1 MDTSQYLNVFM
12 DECQE
17 HLQILNQSLLDLE
30 KEPDNAELLH
40 SIFRSAH
47 TLKGASATMGFNKM
61 SNVTHAMED
70 VLSLLRKQELQ
81 ITPEITNLLFD
92 SLDLLEA
99 LAKGITE
106 GREEDIEVAG
116 VLQRL
121 KKYSRQKEEAQVETA
136 QANERRKTL
145 QLRYTQEEKENV
157 TKLIEEGNSLY
168 HLDIHLKQDCLLKG
182 ARAFMILRELEA
194 VGVIAQTVP
203 SAKELEDEQFELE
216 FIIGLCSKQPLGK
229 IEKLIKR
236 VTDVKE
242 VKSQQVK
249 PEDILLERRD
259 KPEYEEVTTQ
269 ESPVP
274 DRKEQ
279 KSVSASTSTSTSTQK
294 QKGAVT
300 PNIYPTV
307 RVDIRK
313 LDSLMNLIA
322 ELVINRSQIEQL
334 SSEIQDQRLE
344 ETVEHLNRLTI
355 DLRDQVLKTRMVSID
370 QVFSRFPR
378 LVRDLSK
385 NTGKEVEL
393 RLSGVDTELDRTVID
408 EIGDPLVHIIRNC
421 VDHGIEEPKEREAA
435 GKSKTGVVTMDAYQT
450 GNSVMITV
458 TDDGKGIDPEKV
470 AISAL
475 EKGFVTKEE
484 LEDMSDQDKINLIF
498 LPGFSTAEKVSDVSG
513 RGVGMDAVRAKIS
526 DLGGVIGLSS
536 EPGQGSKFT
545 IQLPLT
551 LAIIQTLLIQLGE
564 EVFAIPTSFVD
575 QTISVHKKEIKILR
589 HQEVTL
595 MRGEVLPLM
604 RLQDYLGVKN
614 AKNTDLD
621 ELDVVVFKSGE
632 KRLGC
637 IVDSLLRQ
645 QDVVIKSL
653 GSFLGEIPGI
663 AGATILGDGKVALIL
678 DLRNVA

>member
-30 KEPDNAELLH
+30 KDPENTELLH

-61 SNVTHAMED
+61 ASVTHAMED
-70 VLSLLRKQELQ
+70 VLGLLRKQELQ

-92 SLDLLEA
+92 ALDLLEA
-99 LAKGITE
+99 LANGITE

-121 KKYSRQKEEAQVETA
+121 KKYSQQTEEKTA
-136 QANERRKTL
+136 TPDSSDRRKNL
-145 QLRYTQEEKENV
+145 QLRYMPDEKESITN
-157 TKLIEEGNSLY
+157 LLENGSFLY
-168 HLDIHLKQDCLLKG
+168 HLDIQLKKDCLLKG
-182 ARAFMILRELEA
+182 ARAFMILRELES
-194 VGVIAQTVP
+194 VGTIVRTIPT
-203 SAKELEDEQFELE
+203 AKELEDEEFDLE
-216 FIIGLCSKQPLGK
+216 FIIGLCSKEPIEK
-229 IEKLIKR
+229 IVKLIKR
-236 VTDVKE
+236 VTDVKD
-242 VKSQQVK
+242 VKSENVKAEEILIERRESK
-249 PEDILLERRD
+249 PEPVEDF
-259 KPEYEEVTTQ
+259 TQ
-269 ESPVP
+269 EESSAETGQKKTNASMKSSSAVP
-274 DRKEQ
+274 
-279 KSVSASTSTSTSTQK
+279 
-294 QKGAVT
+294 VT

-313 LDSLMNLIA
+313 LDTLMNLIA

-334 SSEIQDQRLE
+334 SSELNNQRLE

-385 NTGKEVEL
+385 GTNKEVEL

-421 VDHGIEEPKEREAA
+421 VDHGIEKPEEREAA
-435 GKSKTGVVTMDAYQT
+435 GKPRTGVVSLDAYQT
-450 GNSVMITV
+450 GNSVIITV
-458 TDDGKGIDPEKV
+458 ADDGKGMNPEKI
-470 AISAL
+470 AESAL
-475 EKGFVTKEE
+475 EKGFLTKDAISD
-484 LEDMSDQDKINLIF
+484 LSDQDKINLIF
-498 LPGFSTAEKVSDVSG
+498 LPGFSTAKEVSDVSG
-513 RGVGMDAVRAKIS
+513 RGVGMDAVKNKITS
-526 DLGGVIGLSS
+526 LGGVINIST
-536 EPGQGSKFT
+536 EPGQGTKFI

-551 LAIIQTLLIQLGE
+551 LAIIQTLMIQLGE
-564 EVFAIPTSFVD
+564 EVYAIPTSFVD
-575 QTISVHKKEIKILR
+575 QTISVNSKDIKILR

-595 MRGEVLPLM
+595 LRGEVIPLL
-604 RLQDYLGVKN
+604 RLQDYLGIQN
-614 AKNTDLD
+614 AKNSNLD
-621 ELDVVVFKSGE
+621 ELDVVVFKTGE
-632 KRLGC
+632 KRVGC
-637 IVDSLLRQ
+637 VVDSLLRQ

-663 AGATILGDGKVALIL
+663 AGATILGDGRVALIL
-678 DLRNVA
+678 DLRDVA

>member
-30 KEPDNAELLH
+30 KDPENTELLH

-61 SNVTHAMED
+61 ASVTHAMED
-70 VLSLLRKQELQ
+70 VLGLLRKQELQ

-92 SLDLLEA
+92 ALDLLEA
-99 LAKGITE
+99 LANGITE

-121 KKYSRQKEEAQVETA
+121 KKYSQQTEEKTA
-136 QANERRKTL
+136 TPDSRDRRKNL
-145 QLRYTQEEKENV
+145 QLRYMPDEKESITN
-157 TKLIEEGNSLY
+157 LLENGSFLY
-168 HLDIHLKQDCLLKG
+168 HLDIQLKKDCLLKG
-182 ARAFMILRELEA
+182 ARAFMILRELES
-194 VGVIAQTVP
+194 VGTIVRTIPT
-203 SAKELEDEQFELE
+203 AKELEDEEFDLE
-216 FIIGLCSKQPLGK
+216 FIIGLCSKEPIEK
-229 IEKLIKR
+229 IVKLIKR
-236 VTDVKE
+236 VTDVKD
-242 VKSQQVK
+242 VKSENVKAEEILIERRESK
-249 PEDILLERRD
+249 PEPVEDF
-259 KPEYEEVTTQ
+259 TQ
-269 ESPVP
+269 EESSAETGQKKTNASMKSSSAVP
-274 DRKEQ
+274 
-279 KSVSASTSTSTSTQK
+279 
-294 QKGAVT
+294 VT

-313 LDSLMNLIA
+313 LDTLMNLIA

-334 SSEIQDQRLE
+334 SSELNNQRLE

-385 NTGKEVEL
+385 GTNKEVEL

-421 VDHGIEEPKEREAA
+421 VDHGIEKPEEREAA
-435 GKSKTGVVTMDAYQT
+435 GKPRTGVVSLDAYQT
-450 GNSVMITV
+450 GNSVIITV
-458 TDDGKGIDPEKV
+458 ADDGKGMNPEKI
-470 AISAL
+470 AESAL
-475 EKGFVTKEE
+475 EKGFLTKDAISD
-484 LEDMSDQDKINLIF
+484 LSDQDKINLIF
-498 LPGFSTAEKVSDVSG
+498 LPGFSTAKEVSDVSG
-513 RGVGMDAVRAKIS
+513 RGVGMDAVKNKITS
-526 DLGGVIGLSS
+526 LGGVINIST
-536 EPGQGSKFT
+536 EPGQGTKFI

-551 LAIIQTLLIQLGE
+551 LAIIQTLMIQLGE
-564 EVFAIPTSFVD
+564 EVYAIPTSFVD
-575 QTISVHKKEIKILR
+575 QTISVNSKDIKILR

-595 MRGEVLPLM
+595 LRGEVIPLL
-604 RLQDYLGVKN
+604 RLQDYLGIQN
-614 AKNTDLD
+614 AKNSNLD
-621 ELDVVVFKSGE
+621 ELDVVVFKTGE
-632 KRLGC
+632 KRVGC
-637 IVDSLLRQ
+637 VVDSLLRQ

-663 AGATILGDGKVALIL
+663 AGATILGDGRVALIL
-678 DLRNVA
+678 DLRDVA